1 MAGSKVTARQAV
13 IVGVCAIAIALLA
26 WVRFSATSVEE
37 GDGTIW
43 EIDYAGRE
51 ATIEVVNPSTG
62 KTLVYQGVIPS
73 ECVITINNKQAAFA
87 DLLKGDKV
95 HVRAS
100 LERRAV
106 TPGGK
111 KKPHWTAQQVLVTR
125 EASTAPVK
133 K

>member
-13 IVGVCAIAIALLA
+13 IVGVCAFAIALLA

-106 TPGGK
+106 TP
-111 KKPHWTAQQVLVTR
+111 
-125 EASTAPVK
+125 
-133 K
+133 

>member
-1 MAGSKVTARQAV
+1 MANTRVTARQAV
-13 IVGVCAIAIALLA
+13 FVGIIAIAVAALA

-43 EIDYAGRE
+43 NIDYKARE

-62 KTLVYQGVIPS
+62 KTLVYQGVIPA
-73 ECVITINNKQAAFA
+73 ECQIAINNKQAAFT

-100 LERRAV
+100 LERRAA

-125 EASTAPVK
+125 ETSTAPAK
-133 K
+133 